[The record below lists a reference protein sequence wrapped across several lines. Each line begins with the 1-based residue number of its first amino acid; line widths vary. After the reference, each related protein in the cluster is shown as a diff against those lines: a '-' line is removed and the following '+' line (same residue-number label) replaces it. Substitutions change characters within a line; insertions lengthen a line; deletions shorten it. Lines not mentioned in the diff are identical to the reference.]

1 MKANRILEAAL
12 GVMLCLFVG
21 ALYLSLHDNVV
32 KAGDTAPAFSIQTDT
47 GKTITAH
54 DFGGKLLILN
64 FWATWC
70 APCVDE
76 VPSLNQLQHALGSQ
90 GVVVLGVSED
100 ESAEAY
106 RGFLDRF
113 QVTYLTAR
121 QPTKD
126 IRLRYGTL
134 QIPETYLIDRNGK
147 VVEKVVSEVDW
158 SSDRMIQH
166 VKSLL

>member
-1 MKANRILEAAL
+1 MKVDRILEA
-12 GVMLCLFVG
+12 GIFVMLLAFVG
-21 ALYLSLHDNVV
+21 TLYLSLHDNVV
-32 KAGDTAPAFSIQTDT
+32 KVGDRAPDFSIQADN
-47 GKTITAH
+47 GKTITAR

-70 APCVDE
+70 PPCVDE
-76 VPSLNQLQHALGSQ
+76 VPSLNQLESALGPQ

-100 ESAEAY
+100 ESPQAY
-106 RGFLDRF
+106 RDFLARF
-113 QVTYLTAR
+113 HVSYLTAR

-126 IRLRYGTL
+126 IRLKYGTL

>member
-1 MKANRILEAAL
+1 MKVDRILEA
-12 GVMLCLFVG
+12 GIFVMLLAFVG
-21 ALYLSLHDNVV
+21 TLYLSLHDNVV
-32 KAGDTAPAFSIQTDT
+32 KVGDRAPDFSIRADN
-47 GKTITAH
+47 GKTITAR

-70 APCVDE
+70 PPCVDE
-76 VPSLNQLQHALGSQ
+76 VPSLNQLERALGPQ
-90 GVVVLGVSED
+90 GVVVLGISED
-100 ESAEAY
+100 ESPAAY
-106 RGFLDRF
+106 KSFLDRF
-113 QVTYLTAR
+113 QVSYLPAR

>member
-1 MKANRILEAAL
+1 MKVDRILEAGIVL
-12 GVMLCLFVG
+12 MLFAFVG
-21 ALYLSLHDNVV
+21 TLYLSLHDNVV
-32 KAGDTAPAFSIQTDT
+32 KAGDRAPDFSIQADN
-47 GKTITAH
+47 GKTITPH

-70 APCVDE
+70 PPCVDE
-76 VPSLNQLQHALGSQ
+76 VPSLNQLEAALGSQ

-100 ESAEAY
+100 ENPQAY
-106 RGFLDRF
+106 KDFLDRF
-113 QVTYLTAR
+113 HVSYLTAR

-126 IRLRYGTL
+126 IRLKYGTL
-134 QIPETYLIDRNGK
+134 QIPETYLINQNGK